1 MRLLTALLVA
11 LLTAALLAA
20 CTPQAAPPDTPEATS
35 APAPTAAGTDA
46 YPAPNSAYPGPNS
59 AYPGPNSAYPGPNSA
74 YPGPGAADFGP
85 TVSSEPIVVPEPS
98 SADVGVAHG
107 KLFRITD
114 SGERE
119 PLAGYNVYLGNILR
133 NNQGDESLVQLDR
146 GTAPRAQLN
155 ALGEFVF
162 VDVPAGRYGLML
174 DMVRGAVL
182 LNDPDDG
189 SDLIIEIQGGQ
200 VIDLG
205 EMAYPLPVE

>member
-46 YPAPNSAYPGPNS
+46 YPA
-59 AYPGPNSAYPGPNSA
+59 PNSAYPGPNSA